1 MLSPLKYTLI
11 ITLKLIMVQSLCSQH
26 QADNWIFG
34 QWAGLKF
41 STGQPVPWLPM
52 VNGAGFSNGTIM
64 SDSLG
69 NLLFYS
75 EGDKVWNRNQ
85 EIMDN
90 GDNLLPGCCCWDQ
103 TAISFPRPGFGDQ
116 YYLFTVSGWNSPEG
130 LYYSIIDMSLDGGLG
145 AVTDVKNIKLEAA
158 FWAHDHQFVTKSRSG
173 DSYWV
178 VTRLYNDDRY
188 ASFLVDEQG
197 VHTDPVY
204 SPTGIFREFTNSD
217 NGNIKISSNKKYL
230 ITGHRAGDD
239 EVPNHYLKS
248 FEVCSFDDETGE
260 ISYLYMVNKKNVG
273 GWYDPA
279 YCCEFSPDSKY
290 LYLTFEGG
298 NSGNM
303 LGYLYQYEMQYINDS
318 AAFVNSAIEISEVSG
333 TNIQLSNDGKIYTSL
348 PSNEIPNYQY
358 YIGVINKPWEHGLNC
373 DFDPDGI
380 YLLGRDCEWNL
391 PNILLDYLY
400 RFEWE
405 ADNYCQGT
413 PVHFLPHFVPTPD
426 SILWFFDEFAPGNY
440 SSELSPTYTFQN
452 AGIHEVEVDVWYPT
466 GRYEHTSR
474 EIEIYPVPQPDLG
487 PDLTICE
494 GNTVTLNANCE
505 ADLYSWSTGQFGSPT
520 ITVSDSGTYWVHA
533 TFAETGCMGSDD
545 IHISFYPAITMDESA
560 LEITPTACSGASGS
574 ITGLQVMGSPPF
586 TFLWEDL
593 SGNVYGTD
601 PDIFNL
607 PAGQYLLTITDG
619 NGCETASSVYT
630 IEDAGNLQVTQVQTI
645 SPHCFNN
652 DGQLII
658 SAFSPSGSALE
669 YSIDAG
675 ATYQADSIFT
685 GLIGA
690 SYVIQVTD
698 EFGCEGFYYDNP
710 VILEDITGPDVQQ
723 VYITDET
730 DFLGN
735 GAIEIIANGS
745 TPVIYYSIDS
755 GATWQLNDGN
765 FYNLQSGIY
774 NLQVKDENGCDTAFA
789 VEIQNIILTYLHAVT
804 GEGGLCFGTTAMVP
818 VNVDNFNSVAN
829 FHLKLSYNADN
840 LQCEGYTNVHPQLA
854 DSLTGWVDQAA
865 GEINLAWE
873 STVPVTFMASEKVAD
888 LVFTTNNPGQGE
900 LAWYTGATESYFT
913 NAGGMPIPAEFSTGE
928 VIIYEPPEILLSTS
942 KTVCEGQMVSIM
954 SIASGNQPP
963 ISYRW
968 TYPSGDTSDTDPFIF
983 NVSSS
988 DAGFYTLLATDR
1000 VGCID
1005 QKSIQLIVSEN
1016 PVAAFH
1022 STDTLELNTGEVLD
1036 AGAGLSSYLW
1046 NTGDTTES
1054 IMINAEGMYVVEMES
1069 PVGCAGTDSVYVKL
1083 TSEEIPESNLFIPNA
1098 FTPDGDG
1105 VNDVFMMMYDGLSI
1119 FDCRLSIFDR
1129 WGGEVF
1135 ESSGIENGWDGKKN
1149 GNPCPGGVY
1158 VYKIV
1163 FSVDGIA
1170 GNQERVGTV
1179 ALVR

>member
-1 MLSPLKYTLI
+1 MFNLLKYTLI
-11 ITLKLIMVQSLCSQH
+11 IALKLIMVQSLLSQH
-26 QADNWIFG
+26 QADNWIFA

-41 STGQPVPWLPM
+41 NSGQPVPWLPLD
-52 VNGAGFSNGTIM
+52 VGDTFHSGTIM

-69 NLLFYS
+69 NILFYS
-75 EGDKVWNRNQ
+75 NGDRVWNKNE

-90 GDNLLPGCCCWDQ
+90 GDSILPGRSWDQ
-103 TAISFPRPGFGDQ
+103 SAFSFPRPGFNTQ

-130 LYYSIIDMSLDGGLG
+130 LYYSVIDMSLDGGLG
-145 AVTDVKNIKLEAA
+145 AVTNVKNIKLDAA
-158 FWAHDHQFVTKSRSG
+158 FWAQNHQFVTKSRLG

-178 VTRLYNDDRY
+178 ITRLYNDDRY

-204 SPTGIFREFTNSD
+204 SPTGIFREFTTND
-217 NGNIKISSNKKYL
+217 NGTVKISYNKKYL
-230 ITGHRAGDD
+230 VTGHRGGGYDV
-239 EVPNHYLKS
+239 EKHYLRS
-248 FEVCSFDDETGE
+248 FEVCTFNDETGE
-260 ISYLYMVNKKNVG
+260 IGYLYMINRKNIWG
-273 GWYDPA
+273 NYIGA

-290 LYLTFEGG
+290 LYLTFDTDD
-298 NSGNM
+298 S
-303 LGYLYQYEMQYINDS
+303 GYLYQYEMQYIGDS
-318 AAFVNSAIEISEVSG
+318 TAFVNSAIEISNLSG
-333 TNIQLSNDGKIYTSL
+333 TNIQLSNDGKIYTSV
-348 PSNEIPNYQY
+348 PKAGIPNNIY
-358 YIGVINKPWEHGLNC
+358 YIGVINKPWESGLNC
-373 DFDPDGI
+373 DFDPNGI
-380 YLLGRDCEWNL
+380 YLLGRDCEWGL

-405 ADNYCQGT
+405 ADDYCQGT
-413 PVHFLPHFVPTPD
+413 AVHFIPHFVPTPD
-426 SILWFFDEFAPGNY
+426 SVLWFFDEFAPGNY
-440 SSELSPTYTFQN
+440 SSELSPTYTFQYP
-452 AGIHEVEVDVWYPT
+452 GVHEVEVDIWYPT
-466 GRYEHTSR
+466 GRCEHTSR
-474 EIEIYPVPQPDLG
+474 EIEIYPVPIPDLG

-494 GNTVTLNANCE
+494 GNTVILNANCE

-586 TFLWEDL
+586 TFHWEDL

-619 NGCETASSVYT
+619 NGCETESPVYT

-658 SAFSPSGSALE
+658 SAFSPSGSSLE
-669 YSIDAG
+669 YSVDDG
-675 ATYQADSIFT
+675 ASYASDSIFT
-685 GLIGA
+685 DLPAGTYI
-690 SYVIQVTD
+690 VRIRD
-698 EFGCEGFYYDNP
+698 INGCDGFYIGNP
-710 VILEDITGPDVQQ
+710 LILSDIHGPQVQPPI
-723 VYITDET
+723 VTDET

-735 GAIEIIANGS
+735 GLIEITATGSTPQIFYSIDNGS
-745 TPVIYYSIDS
+745 T
-755 GATWQLNDGN
+755 WQTNNGT
-765 FYNLQSGIY
+765 FSNLSAGTYTCII
-774 NLQVKDENGCDTAFA
+774 KDENDCDTTFTI
-789 VEIQNIILTYLHAVT
+789 EIQNIILTYLHAIT
-804 GEGGLCFGTTAMVP
+804 GPGGHCLGNTAMVS

-865 GEINLAWE
+865 GEINLAWG
-873 STVPVTFMASEKVAD
+873 STVSVTFMASEKVAD
-888 LVFTTNNPGQGE
+888 LVFTTKNPGQGE
-900 LAWYTGATESYFT
+900 LAWYTGSTESYFT

-968 TYPSGDTSDTDPFIF
+968 TYPSGDTSGTDPFIF

-1000 VGCID
+1000 VGCTD
-1005 QKSIQLIVSEN
+1005 QKSIELIVSEN

-1022 STDTLELNTGEVLD
+1022 GLDTLEMHAGDILD
-1036 AGAGLSSYLW
+1036 AGAGMSSYSW
-1046 NTGDTTES
+1046 NTGDTIENT
-1054 IMINAEGMYVVEMES
+1054 IVYMEGMYVVEIES
-1069 PVGCAGTDSVYVKL
+1069 LFGCTGRDSIYIKL
-1083 TSEEIPESNLFIPNA
+1083 TSDEIPSNYIFIPNA
-1098 FTPDGDG
+1098 FSPDGDG
-1105 VNDVFMMMYDGLSI
+1105 LNDTFMAIATSDYIQKFHML
-1119 FDCRLSIFDR
+1119 IFDR
-1129 WGGEVF
+1129 WGGEIF
-1135 ESSGIENGWDGKKN
+1135 ESNDIFLGWDGTKH
-1149 GNPCPGGVY
+1149 GTSLPGGMY
-1158 VYKIV
+1158 TYKITYSIYPSFGDYTDQV
-1163 FSVDGIA
+1163 
-1170 GNQERVGTV
+1170 RLGTV
-1179 ALVR
+1179 MLVK